1 MTIPERI
8 ADLDLAPQPSF
19 DALTAAA
26 ARIFDAPIA
35 LILLQDGN
43 RLLYKSKQ
51 GVDWLECPARGSFS
65 RWMLAQQAESLLVRD
80 APRDPQFHDD
90 EAVTGALGIR
100 FYAGAPLV
108 MATGA
113 RIGAICVMDTRP
125 HPDVSDAD
133 IALLCG
139 LAGSASALIESH
151 RQAEVLKRLEARN
164 RLSDELGEIALG
176 AADYAK
182 ALSDTAEVLGRHLAA
197 DIVLLGQY
205 DASAAGLRVTG
216 AWASQRR
223 VAEELLASVAGRV
236 LQEGESLCCAA
247 IRDQA
252 PVAVERLGEDPGVA
266 GGRIVDRLRGLGVR
280 QYVVVP
286 LRVGA
291 ERCGLSIGFNRAGND
306 LAAVQARVGEVCS
319 RIAALLERKQTH
331 ERLAFLGSVL
341 DATDEGMAILEIDP
355 AAEAGRR
362 FVYLNKAIAELTGY
376 GREELLAGTAGS
388 LLPGIENPAEEARAE
403 ARIAA
408 GEPVEIEVKCRR
420 KSGERSWL
428 NIRAI
433 PYGAASAFLGGAAA
447 GRRYLIVSVRHVG
460 ERRRMLEVLRAQEAR
475 ARKLFEQNPV
485 PMWLYDRQ
493 TLAIQEVNASAIRQ
507 YGYSRQEFMAM
518 RLPELHPGDEQEA
531 LARHLARPRVG
542 LREVGIWRQVG
553 KDGTQRYVKIVAN
566 DYAGEFGNWILV
578 AALDVTREKD
588 YERSLLQAKYQ
599 AEQANAIKSEFLGH
613 MSHEMRTP
621 LNAIIGFSEMIR
633 SGIHGPLGIPKYG
646 EYVDAIRASGSELLV
661 FVNDVLQLIEIDGSV
676 LSLRPAEVALR
687 ALLTDLLRQYGEG
700 FAENRIRLTEIRVP
714 PDLSVRADL
723 RAVRQVLSHL
733 LDNLVKFCPGAMV
746 GIAAGVEEDGRVA
759 LQISD
764 SGPGIAPD
772 ILREVF
778 SPFFSSHSMT
788 RRAGQGAGLGLPI
801 CQRLL
806 QAQGGDIRVDSRNG
820 EGTQVTLLLP
830 PVGDQTAMA
839 AAVGG

>member
-1 MTIPERI
+1 MTIPKRI

-65 RWMLAQQAESLLVRD
+65 RWMLAQHADSLLVKD
-80 APRDPQFHDD
+80 ALQDPQFHDD

-100 FYAGAPLV
+100 FYAGATLV
-108 MATGA
+108 LESGD

-125 HPDVSDAD
+125 HPQVTDAD
-133 IALLCG
+133 IALLAG

-151 RQAEVLKRLEARN
+151 RQAEILKRLEARN

-176 AADYAK
+176 GADYAT
-182 ALSDTAEVLGRHLAA
+182 ALSDTAEVLGRHLGA

-205 DASAAGLRVTG
+205 DPAAVGLRVTG
-216 AWASQRR
+216 GWSSRR
-223 VAEELLASVAGRV
+223 RIAEELLANVAERA
-236 LQEGESLCCAA
+236 LQENDSLCCAA

-252 PVAVERLGEDPGVA
+252 PVTVEDLVADPRFAGNLIVERLHQ
-266 GGRIVDRLRGLGVR
+266 LGVL
-280 QYVVVP
+280 QYIVIP
-286 LRVGA
+286 FRVGA
-291 ERCGLSIGFNRAGND
+291 ERCGLSIGFCSSGND
-306 LAAVQARVGEVCS
+306 LAAVQARVDEVRS
-319 RIAALLERKQTH
+319 RIASLLERKQAH

-341 DATDEGMAILEIDP
+341 DETDEGMAILEIDLT
-355 AAEAGRR
+355 AAGGRR
-362 FVYLNKAIAELTGY
+362 FVYLNKAIATLTGY
-376 GREELLAGTAGS
+376 GREELLAGRADR
-388 LLPGIENPAEEARAE
+388 LLPGIENPEEEARAE

-408 GEPVEIEVKCRR
+408 GEPVEVEVKCRQ
-420 KSGERSWL
+420 KSGETAWL

-433 PYGAASAFLGGAAA
+433 PYRAPAAFVSGASAR
-447 GRRYLIVSVRHVG
+447 RRYLIVSVRHVG

-518 RLPELHPGDEQEA
+518 RVPDLHPGDEQEA

-542 LREVGIWRQVG
+542 LREVGVWRQVG
-553 KDGTQRYVKIVAN
+553 KDGTERYVKIVAN

-621 LNAIIGFSEMIR
+621 LNAIIGYSEMIR
-633 SGIHGPLGIPKYG
+633 SGIHGPLGIPKYA
-646 EYVDAIRASGSELLV
+646 EYVDAIRDSGSELLV

-687 ALLTDLLRQYGEG
+687 ALLSDLLRQYGEG

-714 PDLSVRADL
+714 VELTVRADL
-723 RAVRQVLSHL
+723 RAVRQVLGHL

-746 GIAAGVEEDGRVA
+746 GIAAEVQADGRVA
-759 LQISD
+759 VRISD
-764 SGPGIAPD
+764 SGPGIAPE
-772 ILREVF
+772 ILQEIF

-806 QAQGGDIRVDSRNG
+806 QAQDGDIRIDSRNG

-830 PVGDQTAMA
+830 PADGQGAMVA
-839 AAVGG
+839 AAGG